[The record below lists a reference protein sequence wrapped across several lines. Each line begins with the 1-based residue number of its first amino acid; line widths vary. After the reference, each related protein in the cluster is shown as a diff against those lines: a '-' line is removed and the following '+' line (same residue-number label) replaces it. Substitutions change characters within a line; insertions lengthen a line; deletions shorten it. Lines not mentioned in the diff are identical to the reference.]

1 MSFTSKLLKFTAV
14 AVIAGVAIKYGTDKY
29 RQKKKEYAKME
40 EESKN
45 DLLRKYTAF
54 FDRKL
59 VEIEDGYFEGCE
71 LKSFSSKL
79 VLDLSR
85 AVFEKDAYISIDIK
99 GTSLTV
105 ILPAGQSVKTNINNI
120 FTRVTDHV
128 QRVKS
133 DNTVYIIGKA
143 WGSNIEIAPESVYMD
158 DDVKEELDDFHEIVG
173 DLGDVAE
180 D

>member
-1 MSFTSKLLKFTAV
+1 MSFTSKLLKFTVA

-59 VEIEDGYFEGCE
+59 VEIEDGSFEGCE

-85 AVFEKDAYISIDIK
+85 AVLEKDAYISIDVR

-105 ILPAGQSVKTNINNI
+105 ILPVGQSVKTDINNI
-120 FTRVTDHV
+120 FTKVTNHV
-128 QRVKS
+128 RGTGS
-133 DNTVYIIGKA
+133 DNTIYIIGRA
-143 WGSNIEIAPESVYMD
+143 WGSNIEIAPETVYMD
-158 DDVKEELDDFHEIVG
+158 DDVKEEQDDFHEILG

>member
-1 MSFTSKLLKFTAV
+1 MSFTSKFLKFTAA

-29 RQKKKEYAKME
+29 RQKKKEYARME
-40 EESKN
+40 EDSKN

-59 VEIEDGYFEGCE
+59 VEIEDGPFEGCE
-71 LKSFSSKL
+71 IKSFSSKL

-85 AVFEKDAYISIDIK
+85 AVLEKDVYISINVK

-105 ILPAGQSVKTNINNI
+105 ILPAGQSVKTDINNI
-120 FTRVTDHV
+120 FTKVSNHA
-128 QRVKS
+128 QRGKS
-133 DNTVYIIGKA
+133 DNVIYIIGRA

-158 DDVKEELDDFHEIVG
+158 DDVKVEQEDFNEILG
-173 DLGDVAE
+173 GFGDVAE
-180 D
+180 E